1 MKRSKLKRSVG
12 DHDLYDTVIKL
23 TPFIRRQFLRYSEDK
38 GNNVNNVQSLAHGI
52 RLAGVALAR
61 KYGVKEPEKLCVNY
75 Q

>member
-1 MKRSKLKRSVG
+1 MKRSKLKKIV
-12 DHDLYDTVIKL
+12 DEHDLYDTVIKI
-23 TPFIRRQFLRYSEDK
+23 TPFLRRQFIRYSGDK
-38 GNNVNNVQSLAHGI
+38 GNNVNNVRSLAHGI